1 MEEGGSIVA
10 ISSLGSQRVLPNYVL
25 IGVSKAALE
34 TVVRYLGVE
43 LAPRGIRVNGVS
55 AGVVDTEALDWFPN
69 KEQMLE
75 TVKRTPAG
83 RLVEP
88 EDMAGGRLV
97 PLLARRRDDLR
108 PDAHRRRRLLA
119 RRVVAMEPTEENI
132 RAFDDATEREP
143 SPACCRRSCSAPS
156 AT

>member
-34 TVVRYLGVE
+34 TCVRYLGVE
-43 LAPRGIRVNGVS
+43 LAPRIRVNAVS
-55 AGVVDTEALDWFPN
+55 GGVVDTEALDWFPN
-69 KEQMLE
+69 KEQMLK

-88 EDMAGGRLV
+88 EDMA
-97 PLLARRRDDLR
+97 A
-108 PDAHRRRRLLA
+108 
-119 RRVVAMEPTEENI
+119 VVS
-132 RAFDDATEREP
+132 FLCSDDAKMICGQTLIVDGGY
-143 SPACCRRSCSAPS
+143 SLSA
-156 AT
+156 